1 MIPAADSR
9 SPGVLVTVGDLVE
22 DVIVWSDAPTRH
34 ATDNACVIRRSR
46 GGSAANVAAFA
57 SALMPARFIG
67 CVGEDPVADVLTSEL
82 AGHGVDVRVQRRGRT
97 GTVVVLIDSRG
108 ERTMYPDRAAAAD
121 LTDVPPA
128 WLESAA
134 ALHAPSYCFAVE
146 PAATSVLRL
155 IGHAVQAGVPVSLDA
170 SSTGMIE
177 EYRLARYLDLVES
190 IRPAV
195 FFANAHEARLLDV
208 ARPQFAKTM
217 TVVKNGA
224 GSTIVTPPGGAPHA
238 VPVPEA
244 PPARDSTG
252 AGDAFAAGFLAARAH
267 GADPVEAARAGHD
280 LARSVLFSPGA
291 TSSRP
296 PAANVPAAGTDR
308 SAPPAIDSQL
318 AICHNAFVLDVD
330 LIKALGSEK
339 RLQVLEWL
347 RDPVAN
353 FPPQRDGDL
362 VEDGVCAQFI
372 AEKLGVSP
380 PTCGEH
386 LKLLSRAG
394 LVRGKKVKQWVFY
407 KREEDRIARAKEEL
421 AGDW

>member
-1 MIPAADSR
+1 MIPAADSHG
-9 SPGVLVTVGDLVE
+9 PGVLVTVGDLVE

-57 SALMPARFIG
+57 SGLMPARFIG
-67 CVGEDPVADVLTSEL
+67 CVGEDPVADVLTGEL

-97 GTVVVLIDSRG
+97 GTVVVLIDAGG
-108 ERTMYPDRAAAAD
+108 ERTMYPDRAASAD
-121 LTDVPPA
+121 LAEVPPA
-128 WLESAA
+128 WLDSAV
-134 ALHAPSYCFAVE
+134 ALHAPSYCFAAE

-155 IGHAVQAGVPVSLDA
+155 IGHAVRAGVPVSLDA

-177 EYRLARYLDLVES
+177 EHGLARYLDLVES

-195 FFANAHEARLLDV
+195 FFANAHEAGLLDV
-208 ARPQFAKTM
+208 TRPQFAKTL

-224 GSTIVTPPGGAPHA
+224 GSTIVTPPGGPPRA

-267 GADPVEAARAGHD
+267 GADPVEAARGGHD
-280 LARSVLFSPGA
+280 LARSVLFAPGA
-291 TSSRP
+291 TS
-296 PAANVPAAGTDR
+296 V
-308 SAPPAIDSQL
+308 IDSQL

-362 VEDGVCAQFI
+362 VEDGVCAQLI

-407 KREEDRIARAKEEL
+407 KREEDRIAQAKEEL

>member
-1 MIPAADSR
+1 MIPAADSHG
-9 SPGVLVTVGDLVE
+9 PGVLVTVGDLVE

-46 GGSAANVAAFA
+46 GGSAANVAVFA
-57 SALMPARFIG
+57 SGLMPARFIG

-97 GTVVVLIDSRG
+97 GTVVVLIDSGG
-108 ERTMYPDRAAAAD
+108 ERTMYPDRAASAD
-121 LTDVPPA
+121 LAEVPPA
-128 WLESAA
+128 WLDSAA
-134 ALHAPSYCFAVE
+134 ALHAPSYCFAAE
-146 PAATSVLRL
+146 PTATSVLRL

-177 EYRLARYLDLVES
+177 EYGLARYLDLVES

-195 FFANAHEARLLDV
+195 FFANAHEAGLLDV
-208 ARPQFAKTM
+208 ARPQFAKTL

-224 GSTIVTPPGGAPHA
+224 GSTIVTAPDGTPRA

-252 AGDAFAAGFLAARAH
+252 AGDAFAAGFLAARTH

-291 TSSRP
+291 TS
-296 PAANVPAAGTDR
+296 
-308 SAPPAIDSQL
+308 AIDSQL

-339 RLQVLEWL
+339 RLAVLEWL

-362 VEDGVCAQFI
+362 VEDGVCAQLI